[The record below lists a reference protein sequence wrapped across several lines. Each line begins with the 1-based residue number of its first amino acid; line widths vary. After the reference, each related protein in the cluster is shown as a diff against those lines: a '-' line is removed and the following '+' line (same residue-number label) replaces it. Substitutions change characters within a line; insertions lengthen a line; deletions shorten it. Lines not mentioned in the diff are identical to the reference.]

1 MNSIGS
7 DKQPIS
13 PDLHAAKD
21 AIGPR
26 GHGNRQLPRAVEQ
39 LPFTISLVRNEE
51 QMKKAV
57 EIRHSAYA
65 RHLPDF
71 ARTLLAPE
79 PTDFE
84 AGVFVFLA
92 TAKEDGSPL
101 GTIRL
106 QTNTYKP
113 LLLEQS
119 VDLPAHLQGHSLAEA
134 TRLGVT
140 PGAIGRLVKT
150 ALFKSFFDFC
160 IQHEIEWMVMAA
172 RSPLDKVY
180 ERLMFSDVFPEAG
193 FVPLRHA
200 SNLPHRIMALRVAAV
215 DAMWREAAHPLHG
228 FFFGTQHPDIDRAE
242 DVIDNPLHSLGA
254 TAGHGPASAPL
265 R

>member
-1 MNSIGS
+1 MNSIGA

-13 PDLHAAKD
+13 PDLHDAKD

-26 GHGNRQLPRAVEQ
+26 GHGNPQLPRAVEQ
-39 LPFTISLVRNEE
+39 LPFSITLARNDE
-51 QMKKAV
+51 QMRKAV

-71 ARTLLAPE
+71 AKTLLAPE

-92 TAKEDGSPL
+92 TDKEDGRPL

-119 VDLPAHLQGHSLAEA
+119 VALPAHLQGHSLAEA

-160 IQHEIEWMVMAA
+160 IQHEIDWMVMAA

-180 ERLMFSDVFPEAG
+180 ERLMFSDVFPKAG

-215 DAMWREAAHPLHG
+215 DKMWREAAHPLHK
-228 FFFGTQHPDIDRAE
+228 FFFGTQHPDIDSGE
-242 DVIDNPLHSLGA
+242 DVIDNPLHGLQAA
-254 TAGHGPASAPL
+254 TDPKPAPA